1 MKQMR
6 QLLWKDYRLNRP
18 SLVLFAAIWVATYI
32 VGVGAQF
39 ASGWPKMPT
48 AHDWAGMLVSYGT
61 LTMYVTFCFSGLLGG
76 HAIACERGDRS
87 AHFLACLPPTKMQ
100 ILTSKLVVAVSAM
113 AVMWGW
119 ILLSLYVIAPRLS
132 SEPVDFSGTVV
143 GPGVA
148 AVCVLT
154 FGVGWLA
161 SACLEKT
168 TIPIIVALVS
178 PGAVTV
184 ALLLVGVVLRIPKVH
199 VSDWS
204 NLACVLTGVIA
215 FLAGSWYYCRRIEP

>member
-1 MKQMR
+1 MKEMK

-18 SLVLFAAIWVATYI
+18 LLILFAAVWLALYL
-32 VGVGAQF
+32 VGAGAQF

-61 LTMYVTFCFSGLLGG
+61 SAMYLTFCFTGLLGG

-87 AHFLACLPPTKMQ
+87 AHFLAVLPPTKMQ
-100 ILTSKLVVAVSAM
+100 ILTSKFIVAAGVT

-119 ILLSLYVIAPRLS
+119 IVLSIYVIAPRLS
-132 SEPVDFSGTVV
+132 SVPVDFSGTLVE
-143 GPGVA
+143 PGVA

-184 ALLLVGVVLRIPKVH
+184 VLLLVGVVLPYPKSGYRIGRT
-199 VSDWS
+199 WR
-204 NLACVLTGVIA
+204 A
-215 FLAGSWYYCRRIEP
+215 SWLG